1 MPTEAGVEAIEESDD
16 INEREKLVPDV
27 VPCRPGDYSGL

>member
-27 VPCRPGDYSGL
+27 VLLSAG